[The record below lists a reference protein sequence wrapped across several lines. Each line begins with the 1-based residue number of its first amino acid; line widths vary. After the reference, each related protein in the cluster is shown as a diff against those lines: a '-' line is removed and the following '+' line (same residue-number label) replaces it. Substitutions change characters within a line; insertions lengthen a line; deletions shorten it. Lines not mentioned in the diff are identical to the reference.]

1 MLGLPRRS
9 VSLFLVVVWVSVEK
23 PVSWVW
29 APLAPSLEWVLSLE
43 VVALECA
50 PSWAS
55 VCNEQD
61 GMLCYTER
69 NSLDTSPYS
78 LDSILTDE

>member
-1 MLGLPRRS
+1 M
-9 VSLFLVVVWVSVEK
+9 WASVEE

-29 APLAPSLEWVLSLE
+29 ASLAPSLEQVLSLE
-43 VVALECA
+43 LVALERA

-69 NSLDTSPYS
+69 NSLDTSLYS
-78 LDSILTDE
+78 LGSIPTDAR